1 MKKKNKMR
9 WNEEFNHRKGIM
21 KEEFSI
27 KMTKDEML
35 RFYANK
41 IVEDGIRSCSEFNT
55 IVSLTDYNTHNIKLE
70 NYKNEILELLY
81 KDERVADVIIDD
93 ELNVDM
99 VFYTDYCPFY
109 YEDEESMLY
118 NDIEDNPIFQAKV
131 LEEFVDY
138 IKSRVFQ
145 DAYINV
151 RVLINDFVD
160 SKQETNDFKDKLSN
174 FLKSNI
180 IKSGFTDKYIENID
194 VYITPR
200 NHKELEVELF
210 EIAKQLESENEE
222 TEEFE

>member
-210 EIAKQLESENEE
+210 EIAKQLK
-222 TEEFE
+222 TLVIKK

>member
-1 MKKKNKMR
+1 MR

-210 EIAKQLESENEE
+210 EIAKQLESENKE

>member
-145 DAYINV
+145 DSYINV

-160 SKQETNDFKDKLSN
+160 SKQVTNDFKDKLSN

-210 EIAKQLESENEE
+210 KIAKQLESENKE

>member
-1 MKKKNKMR
+1 MR